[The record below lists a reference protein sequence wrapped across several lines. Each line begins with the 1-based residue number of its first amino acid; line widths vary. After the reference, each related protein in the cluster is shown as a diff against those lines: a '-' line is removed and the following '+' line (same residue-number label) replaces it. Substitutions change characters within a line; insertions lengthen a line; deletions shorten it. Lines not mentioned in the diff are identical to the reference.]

1 MTNVRVDDEICE
13 SLHHLEIH
21 GLLNKTSI
29 GNLILLH
36 SYIIHTFRDGKEAKE
51 YNTIVMCSSDI
62 IVNVSNREI
71 DWPVLVVSC
80 SYRYSCLI
88 TSKDNWTEDRAMS
101 FRVFSNQ
108 ILVIQ

>member
-1 MTNVRVDDEICE
+1 MNVGVDEEICE
-13 SLHHLEIH
+13 SLHHLETH

-29 GNLILLH
+29 SNLILQ

-51 YNTIVMCSSDI
+51 YNIIAMCSSDI

-71 DWPVLVVSC
+71 DWPVLIVSS

-88 TSKDNWTEDRAMS
+88 TTKNNWTEDRAMS
-101 FRVFSNQ
+101 FRVLSNQ